1 MPDPAALSSRRLPA
15 RYATIVMPLV
25 LSLIMTFIISGVSTF
40 RALGLNLDALR
51 LWPTSWLFSW
61 MVAFPVLLIVLPIV
75 RRIVALLVHP
85 HHH

>member
-1 MPDPAALSSRRLPA
+1 MPEPAALPSRRLPA

-25 LSLIMTFIISGVSTF
+25 LSVIMTCIISGVATF
-40 RALGLNLDALR
+40 RALGLNAEALGM
-51 LWPTSWLFSW
+51 WPSTWLFSW
-61 MVAFPVLLIVLPIV
+61 MVAFPVLLLVLPIV

>member
-1 MPDPAALSSRRLPA
+1 MSQPAALSSRRLPA

-25 LSLIMTFIISGVSTF
+25 LSIIMTCIISGVATF
-40 RALGLNLDALR
+40 RALGLNAEALAV
-51 LWPTSWLFSW
+51 WPASWLFSW
-61 MVAFPVLLIVLPIV
+61 MVAFPVLLVVLPIV